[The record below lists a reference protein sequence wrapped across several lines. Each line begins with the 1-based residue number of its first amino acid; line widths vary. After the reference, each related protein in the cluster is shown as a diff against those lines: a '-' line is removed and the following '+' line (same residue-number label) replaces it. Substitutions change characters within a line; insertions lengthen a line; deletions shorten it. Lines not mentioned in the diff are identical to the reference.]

1 VLSDYEFGKDLGKG
15 TFGVTRLV
23 RDRTSAGP
31 AACKSMCKTSIAGN
45 QTQIED
51 IRREV
56 AILRHLAGHD
66 CVVNLRGVYE
76 DTRQVHLVMDLCTG
90 GDLHE
95 YITTRPCGRLS
106 EKDAAAV
113 TKSMLEAL
121 AFCHGR
127 GVVHRD
133 VKPENVLLEKQG
145 TVQTGVKVS
154 DFGVSAWYKPGQL
167 LTEIV
172 GTPYYMAPEVIQ
184 RRYGPEADVWSA
196 GVVLYLMLTGRLP
209 FNGNSDRH
217 VVKAVL
223 QAEPDYS
230 EKMWAGVSAT
240 AQAVVKA
247 MLVKDPKQR
256 ADIASLL
263 QQEWFM
269 QFGLASSSNSGTS
282 ISSVAGVCNHCPKKV
297 VFATAVT
304 ASPATTSSS
313 SGNLGVALSQMGTS
327 SSSSMG
333 GRGSLSRSSS
343 NSSICSQVAAPA
355 QLSCSFRSSG
365 RELPI
370 SSSCTPRSP
379 NSSISSSGGVV
390 SRSSSGAI
398 CTPFAAAAA
407 GSSYGS
413 ISSSSHSSFSN
424 RAGSNS
430 SLFSAAPESPPA
442 HREMSSGWFTD
453 LPVSGRCREVGSYAA
468 SDEAAGLAALLGLG
482 SGSYY

>member
-1 VLSDYEFGKDLGKG
+1 M
-15 TFGVTRLV
+15 
-23 RDRTSAGP
+23 P
-31 AACKSMCKTSIAGN
+31 
-45 QTQIED
+45 
-51 IRREV
+51 
-56 AILRHLAGHD
+56 HLHFF
-66 CVVNLRGVYE
+66 CNLE
-76 DTRQVHLVMDLCTG
+76 VHLW
-90 GDLHE
+90 
-95 YITTRPCGRLS
+95 RLN
-106 EKDAAAV
+106 
-113 TKSMLEAL
+113 LECA
-121 AFCHGR
+121 AFCH
-127 GVVHRD
+127 
-133 VKPENVLLEKQG
+133 
-145 TVQTGVKVS
+145 
-154 DFGVSAWYKPGQL
+154 AQL

-223 QAEPDYS
+223 HAEPDYS
-230 EKMWAGVSAT
+230 DKMWAGVSAT
-240 AQAVVKA
+240 ARAVVKA

-263 QQEWFM
+263 QQQWFM
-269 QFGLASSSNSGTS
+269 QFGLGTSSNSGTS
-282 ISSVAGVCNHCPKKV
+282 SSSVAVVCNHCPKKV

-313 SGNLGVALSQMGTS
+313 SGNLGVALGQMGTSS

-333 GRGSLSRSSS
+333 GRGSLSSRSSS
-343 NSSICSQVAAPA
+343 ISSQVAAAA
-355 QLSCSFRSSG
+355 QPTCSFRSSG

-379 NSSISSSGGVV
+379 NSSISSSGVV
-390 SRSSSGAI
+390 SRSRSGAI
-398 CTPFAAAAA
+398 RTPFAAAAA

-413 ISSSSHSSFSN
+413 IASSSHSSFSN

-442 HREMSSGWFTD
+442 QREMSSGWYTD
-453 LPVSGRCREVGSYAA
+453 LPVSGKCREVGGCQA